1 MDKRWVKILYQ
12 TVRVI
17 AIYFIAMELNFLWLF
32 GYSPTINELRNPPY
46 SIASEVYSSDSVLIG
61 RYFKENRIPV
71 VYDSIA
77 PIVFKALVATEDVRF
92 YQHHGIDF
100 YSIGSSIWST
110 ANGDKRG
117 ASTITQQLA
126 KNLFRTRSRTSQ
138 GLIRFI
144 PVVKTIVY
152 KTKEWITALKLEYL
166 YNKKDILEMYL
177 NTVSFGNNSFGIKV
191 AAKKYFNKLP
201 IELNTE
207 EAALLVGMLKATSTY
222 NPITKPEKA
231 LERRNVVLAQM
242 AKDGVISEGKYKQ
255 IVLKPIKLSLSEDDE
270 KDKTKD
276 SYLRTAVAN
285 YLEKWCDDNGFD
297 LYADGLKIYTTIDSR
312 MQKHAEDAMQDW
324 MKTLQKR
331 FRNTWQNEAPWRDE
345 NGVEIPNFLNTLA
358 QRLPLYNALQDKY
371 GEQIDSIEA
380 KLNEKKRMKIFTWK
394 GEKDTTFST
403 YDSLAYY
410 ASMLQS
416 GLMTLDPF
424 NGHIKTWVG
433 GINYKYFK
441 YDHINQAKRQAG
453 STFKPFVYL
462 AAIDNGYSPCDKFTD
477 KPITINYTED
487 GEQKSWSPK
496 NSDWKFSGKEMSL
509 RWAMGKS
516 CNSVTAQLTQ
526 AIGWDKVVEY
536 AKKLGIESPLKS
548 VPSVGLGSND
558 VTLYEMVRAYGVFL
572 NTGVKS
578 EPILVTKINDQD
590 GKVLAEF
597 KSKQERVISEETA
610 WLMIHMFKG
619 GMEEPGGT
627 SQALWEYDIW
637 SKGNEI
643 GGKTGTTSNHSDG
656 WYIGITKDLVTGVW
670 VGADERSIHF
680 KTSDYGEGSKTALP
694 IYGKF
699 MEKLYH
705 DPLSGITYG
714 KFPKPTVK
722 ITKDYYCPTPRQ
734 RNDSSAVDSTGVI
747 MSDSLN
753 IIEAEQ

>member
-1 MDKRWVKILYQ
+1 MDKRWVKIVYQ
-12 TVRVI
+12 SIRVI

-32 GYSPTINELRNPPY
+32 GYSPTINELKNPPY
-46 SIASEVYSSDSVLIG
+46 AIASEVYSSDSVLIG

-144 PVVKTIVY
+144 PGVKTIVY

-166 YNKKDILEMYL
+166 YDKKDILEMYL

-201 IELNTE
+201 LDLNTE

-222 NPITKPEKA
+222 NPITKKAKA
-231 LERRNVVLAQM
+231 LERRNIVLAQM
-242 AKDGVISEGKYKQ
+242 AKDGVISERKFNQ
-255 IVLKPIKLSLSEDDE
+255 IVKHPIKLSLSEDDE

-312 MQKHAEDAMQDW
+312 MQKHGEEAMQDW

-358 QRLPLYNALQDKY
+358 KRLPLYNTLQDKY
-371 GEQIDSIEA
+371 GEQTDSIEA

-410 ASMLQS
+410 ASILQS

-424 NGHIKTWVG
+424 TGHIKTWVG

-477 KPITINYTED
+477 KAITINYKED
-487 GEQKSWSPK
+487 GEEKSWSPK
-496 NSDWKFSGKEMSL
+496 NSDWNFSGKEMSL

-526 AIGWDKVVEY
+526 AIGWDKVVAY

-558 VTLYEMVRAYGVFL
+558 VTLYEMIRAYGVFL
-572 NTGVKS
+572 NTGIKT
-578 EPILVTKINDQD
+578 EPILVTKVNDQD
-590 GKVLAEF
+590 GKLLAEF
-597 KSKQERVISEETA
+597 KPKQERVISEETA

-680 KTSDYGEGSKTALP
+680 KTSEYGEGSKTALP

-699 MEKLYH
+699 MERLYH
-705 DPLSGITYG
+705 DPKLGITYG
-714 KFPKPTVK
+714 RFPKPTVK
-722 ITKDYYCPTPRQ
+722 ITKDYNCPTPRQ
-734 RNDSSAVDSTGVI
+734 RNDTSRVDSTS
-747 MSDSLN
+747 MMPSDSL
-753 IIEAEQ
+753 ILESEL

>member
-1 MDKRWVKILYQ
+1 MDKRWVKIVYQ
-12 TVRVI
+12 SIRVI

-32 GYSPTINELRNPPY
+32 GYSPTINELKNPPY
-46 SIASEVYSSDSVLIG
+46 AIASEVYSSDSVLIG

-144 PVVKTIVY
+144 PGVKTIVY

-166 YNKKDILEMYL
+166 YDKKDILEMYL

-201 IELNTE
+201 LDLNTE

-222 NPITKPEKA
+222 NPITKQAKA
-231 LERRNVVLAQM
+231 LERRNIVLAQM
-242 AKDGVISEGKYKQ
+242 AKDGVISERKFNQ
-255 IVLKPIKLSLSEDDE
+255 IVQRPIKLFLSEDDE

-312 MQKHAEDAMQDW
+312 MQKHGEEAMQDW

-358 QRLPLYNALQDKY
+358 KRLPLYNTLQDKY
-371 GEQIDSIEA
+371 GEQTDSIEA
-380 KLNEKKRMKIFTWK
+380 KLNAKKRMKIFTWK

-410 ASMLQS
+410 ASILQS

-424 NGHIKTWVG
+424 TGHIKTWVG

-453 STFKPFVYL
+453 STFKPFVYF

-477 KPITINYTED
+477 KAITINYKED
-487 GEQKSWSPK
+487 GEEKSWSPK
-496 NSDWKFSGKEMSL
+496 NSDWSFSGKEMSL

-516 CNSVTAQLTQ
+516 CNSVTAQLTE
-526 AIGWDKVVEY
+526 AIGWDKVVKY

-548 VPSVGLGSND
+548 VPSIGLGSND
-558 VTLYEMVRAYGVFL
+558 VTLYEMISAYGVFL
-572 NTGVKS
+572 NTGVKT
-578 EPILVTKINDQD
+578 EPILVTKVNDQD
-590 GKVLAEF
+590 GKLLAEF
-597 KSKQERVISEETA
+597 KPKQERVISEETA

-699 MEKLYH
+699 MERLYH
-705 DPLSGITYG
+705 DPKLGITYG
-714 KFPKPTVK
+714 RFPKPTVK
-722 ITKDYYCPTPRQ
+722 ITKDYNCPTPRQ
-734 RNDSSAVDSTGVI
+734 RNDTSRVDSTS
-747 MSDSLN
+747 MMPSDSL
-753 IIEAEQ
+753 ILESEL

>member
-1 MDKRWVKILYQ
+1 MDKRWVKIVYQ
-12 TVRVI
+12 SIRVI

-32 GYSPTINELRNPPY
+32 GYSPTINELKNPPY
-46 SIASEVYSSDSVLIG
+46 AIASEVYSSDSVLIG

-144 PVVKTIVY
+144 PGVKTIVY

-166 YNKKDILEMYL
+166 YDKKDILEMYL

-201 IELNTE
+201 LDLNTE

-222 NPITKPEKA
+222 NPITKQAKA
-231 LERRNVVLAQM
+231 LERRNIVLAQM
-242 AKDGVISEGKYKQ
+242 AKDGVISERKFNQ
-255 IVLKPIKLSLSEDDE
+255 IVQRPIKLSLSEDDE

-312 MQKHAEDAMQDW
+312 MQKHGEEAMQDW

-358 QRLPLYNALQDKY
+358 KRLPLYNTLQDKY
-371 GEQIDSIEA
+371 GEQTDSIEA
-380 KLNEKKRMKIFTWK
+380 KLNAKKRMKIFTWK

-410 ASMLQS
+410 ASILQS

-424 NGHIKTWVG
+424 TGHIKTWVG

-477 KPITINYTED
+477 KAITINYKED
-487 GEQKSWSPK
+487 GEEKSWSPK
-496 NSDWKFSGKEMSL
+496 NSDWSFSGKEMSL

-516 CNSVTAQLTQ
+516 CNSVTAQLTE
-526 AIGWDKVVEY
+526 AIGWDKVVKY

-548 VPSVGLGSND
+548 VPSIGLGSND
-558 VTLYEMVRAYGVFL
+558 VTLYEMISAYGVFL
-572 NTGVKS
+572 NTGVKT
-578 EPILVTKINDQD
+578 EPILVTKVNDQD
-590 GKVLAEF
+590 GKLLAEF
-597 KSKQERVISEETA
+597 KPKQERVISEETA

-699 MEKLYH
+699 MERLYH
-705 DPLSGITYG
+705 DPKLGITYG
-714 KFPKPTVK
+714 RFPKPTVK
-722 ITKDYYCPTPRQ
+722 ITKDYNCPTPRQ
-734 RNDSSAVDSTGVI
+734 RNDTSRVDSTS
-747 MSDSLN
+747 MMPSDSL
-753 IIEAEQ
+753 ILESEL

>member
-12 TVRVI
+12 SIRVI

-32 GYSPTINELRNPPY
+32 GYSPTINELKNPPY
-46 SIASEVYSSDSVLIG
+46 AIASEVYSSDSVLIG

-144 PVVKTIVY
+144 PGVKTIVY

-166 YNKKDILEMYL
+166 YDKKDILEMYL

-201 IELNTE
+201 IDLNTE

-222 NPITKPEKA
+222 NPIKKQAKA
-231 LERRNVVLAQM
+231 LERRNIVLAQM
-242 AKDGVISEGKYKQ
+242 AKDGVISERKFNQ
-255 IVLKPIKLSLSEDDE
+255 IVKHPIKLSLSEDDE

-312 MQKHAEDAMQDW
+312 MQKHAELAMQDW

-358 QRLPLYNALQDKY
+358 KRLPLYNTLQDKY
-371 GEQIDSIEA
+371 GEQTDSIEA

-410 ASMLQS
+410 ASILQS

-477 KPITINYTED
+477 KAITINYKED
-487 GEQKSWSPK
+487 GEDKSWSPK
-496 NSDWKFSGKEMSL
+496 NSDWNFSGKEMSL

-516 CNSVTAQLTQ
+516 CNSVTAQLTE

-558 VTLYEMVRAYGVFL
+558 VTLYEMIRAYGVFL
-572 NTGVKS
+572 NTGLKTD
-578 EPILVTKINDQD
+578 PILVTKVNDQD
-590 GKVLAEF
+590 GKLLAEF
-597 KSKQERVISEETA
+597 KAKQERVISEETA

-670 VGADERSIHF
+670 VGNDERSIHF

-694 IYGKF
+694 IYGKY
-699 MEKLYH
+699 MERIYH
-705 DPLSGITYG
+705 DPTLGITYG
-714 KFPKPTVK
+714 RFPKPTVK
-722 ITKDYYCPTPRQ
+722 ITKDYQCPTPRQ
-734 RNDSSAVDSTGVI
+734 RNDTTRVDSTS
-747 MSDSLN
+747 MMPSDSLLLEN
-753 IIEAEQ
+753 EL

>member
-1 MDKRWVKILYQ
+1 MDKRWVKIVYQ
-12 TVRVI
+12 SIRVI

-32 GYSPTINELRNPPY
+32 GYSPTINELKNPPY
-46 SIASEVYSSDSVLIG
+46 AIASEVYSSDSVLIG

-144 PVVKTIVY
+144 PGVKTIVY

-166 YNKKDILEMYL
+166 YDKKDILEMYL

-201 IELNTE
+201 LDLNTE

-222 NPITKPEKA
+222 NPITKQAKA
-231 LERRNVVLAQM
+231 LERRNIVLAQM
-242 AKDGVISEGKYKQ
+242 AKDGVISERKFNQ
-255 IVLKPIKLSLSEDDE
+255 IVKHPIKLSLSEDDE

-312 MQKHAEDAMQDW
+312 MQKHGEEAMQDW

-331 FRNTWQNEAPWRDE
+331 FRSTWQNEAPWRDE

-358 QRLPLYNALQDKY
+358 KRLPLYNTLQDRY
-371 GEQIDSIEA
+371 GEQTDSIEA

-410 ASMLQS
+410 ASILQS

-424 NGHIKTWVG
+424 TGHIKTWVG

-477 KPITINYTED
+477 KAITINYKED
-487 GEQKSWSPK
+487 GEEKSWSPK
-496 NSDWKFSGKEMSL
+496 NSDWNFSGKEMSL

-526 AIGWDKVVEY
+526 AIGWDKVVAY

-558 VTLYEMVRAYGVFL
+558 VTLYEMIRAYGVFL
-572 NTGVKS
+572 NTGIKT

-590 GKVLAEF
+590 GKLLAEF
-597 KSKQERVISEETA
+597 KAKQERVISEETA

-627 SQALWEYDIW
+627 SQALWEHDIW

-699 MEKLYH
+699 MERLYH
-705 DPLSGITYG
+705 DPTLGITYG
-714 KFPKPTVK
+714 RFPKPTVK
-722 ITKDYYCPTPRQ
+722 ITKDYNCPTPRQ
-734 RNDSSAVDSTGVI
+734 RNDTTRVDSTAIVQ
-747 MSDSLN
+747 SDSL
-753 IIEAEQ
+753 IIESEQ

>member
-1 MDKRWVKILYQ
+1 MDQRWVKIIYQ
-12 TVRVI
+12 SIRVI

-32 GYSPTINELRNPPY
+32 GYSPTINELKNPPY
-46 SIASEVYSSDSVLIG
+46 AIASEVYSSDSVLIG

-144 PVVKTIVY
+144 PGVKTIVY

-166 YNKKDILEMYL
+166 YDKKDILEMYL

-201 IELNTE
+201 LDLNTE

-222 NPITKPEKA
+222 NPITKQAKA
-231 LERRNVVLAQM
+231 LERRNIVLAQM
-242 AKDGVISEGKYKQ
+242 AKDGVISERKFKQ
-255 IVLKPIKLSLSEDDE
+255 ISKHPIKLSLSEDDE

-312 MQKHAEDAMQDW
+312 MQKHGEEAMQDW

-358 QRLPLYNALQDKY
+358 KRLPLYNTLQDRY
-371 GEQIDSIEA
+371 GEQTDSIEA

-410 ASMLQS
+410 ASILQS

-424 NGHIKTWVG
+424 TGHIKTWVG

-477 KPITINYTED
+477 KAITINYKED
-487 GEQKSWSPK
+487 GEDKSWSPK
-496 NSDWKFSGKEMSL
+496 NSDWSFSGKEMSL

-558 VTLYEMVRAYGVFL
+558 VTLYEMIRAYGVFL
-572 NTGVKS
+572 NTGVKT

-590 GKVLAEF
+590 GKLLAEF
-597 KSKQERVISEETA
+597 KAKQERVISEETA

-627 SQALWEYDIW
+627 SQALWEHDIW

-699 MEKLYH
+699 MERIYH
-705 DPLSGITYG
+705 DPKSGITYG
-714 KFPKPTVK
+714 RFPKPTVK
-722 ITKDYYCPTPRQ
+722 ITKDYNCPTPRQ
-734 RNDSSAVDSTGVI
+734 RNDTTSIDSTAIVQ
-747 MSDSLN
+747 SDSL
-753 IIEAEQ
+753 IIESEQ

>member
-1 MDKRWVKILYQ
+1 
-12 TVRVI
+12 
-17 AIYFIAMELNFLWLF
+17 
-32 GYSPTINELRNPPY
+32 
-46 SIASEVYSSDSVLIG
+46 
-61 RYFKENRIPV
+61 
-71 VYDSIA
+71 
-77 PIVFKALVATEDVRF
+77 
-92 YQHHGIDF
+92 
-100 YSIGSSIWST
+100 
-110 ANGDKRG
+110 
-117 ASTITQQLA
+117 
-126 KNLFRTRSRTSQ
+126 
-138 GLIRFI
+138 
-144 PVVKTIVY
+144 
-152 KTKEWITALKLEYL
+152 
-166 YNKKDILEMYL
+166 
-177 NTVSFGNNSFGIKV
+177 
-191 AAKKYFNKLP
+191 
-201 IELNTE
+201 
-207 EAALLVGMLKATSTY
+207 
-222 NPITKPEKA
+222 
-231 LERRNVVLAQM
+231 
-242 AKDGVISEGKYKQ
+242 
-255 IVLKPIKLSLSEDDE
+255 
-270 KDKTKD
+270 
-276 SYLRTAVAN
+276 
-285 YLEKWCDDNGFD
+285 
-297 LYADGLKIYTTIDSR
+297 
-312 MQKHAEDAMQDW
+312 MQKHGEEAMQDW

-358 QRLPLYNALQDKY
+358 KRLPLYNTLQDKY
-371 GEQIDSIEA
+371 GEQTDSIEA
-380 KLNEKKRMKIFTWK
+380 KLNEKKRMKVFTWK

-410 ASMLQS
+410 ASILQS

-424 NGHIKTWVG
+424 TGHIKTWVG

-477 KPITINYTED
+477 KAITINYKED
-487 GEQKSWSPK
+487 GEEKSWSPK
-496 NSDWKFSGKEMSL
+496 NSDWNFSGKEMSL

-516 CNSVTAQLTQ
+516 CNSITAQLTQ

-558 VTLYEMVRAYGVFL
+558 VTLYEMIRAYGVFL
-572 NTGVKS
+572 NTGVKT

-590 GKVLAEF
+590 GKLLAEF
-597 KSKQERVISEETA
+597 KAKQERVISEETA

-699 MEKLYH
+699 MERLYH
-705 DPLSGITYG
+705 DPKSGITYG
-714 KFPKPTVK
+714 RFPKPTVK
-722 ITKDYYCPTPRQ
+722 ITKDYNCPTPRQ
-734 RNDSSAVDSTGVI
+734 RNDTSRVDSTAI
-747 MSDSLN
+747 LPSDSL
-753 IIEAEQ
+753 ILESEQ

>member
-1 MDKRWVKILYQ
+1 MDKRWVKIVYQ
-12 TVRVI
+12 SIRVI

-32 GYSPTINELRNPPY
+32 GYSPTINELKNPPY
-46 SIASEVYSSDSVLIG
+46 AIASEVYSSDSVLIG

-144 PVVKTIVY
+144 PGVKTIVY

-166 YNKKDILEMYL
+166 YDKKDILEMYL

-201 IELNTE
+201 LDLNTE

-222 NPITKPEKA
+222 NPITKQAKA
-231 LERRNVVLAQM
+231 LERRNIVLAQM
-242 AKDGVISEGKYKQ
+242 AKDGVISERKFNQ
-255 IVLKPIKLSLSEDDE
+255 IVKHPIKLSLSEDDE

-312 MQKHAEDAMQDW
+312 MQKHGEEAMQDW

-358 QRLPLYNALQDKY
+358 KRLPLYNTLQDKY
-371 GEQIDSIEA
+371 GEQTDSIEA

-410 ASMLQS
+410 ASILQS

-424 NGHIKTWVG
+424 TGHIKTWVG

-477 KPITINYTED
+477 KAITINYKED
-487 GEQKSWSPK
+487 GEEKSWSPK
-496 NSDWKFSGKEMSL
+496 NSDWNFSGKEMSL

-526 AIGWDKVVEY
+526 AIGWDKVVAY

-558 VTLYEMVRAYGVFL
+558 VTLYEMIRAYGVFL
-572 NTGVKS
+572 NTGIKT
-578 EPILVTKINDQD
+578 EPILVTKVNDQD
-590 GKVLAEF
+590 GKLLAEF
-597 KSKQERVISEETA
+597 KPKQERVISEETA

-699 MEKLYH
+699 MERLYH
-705 DPLSGITYG
+705 DPKSGITYG
-714 KFPKPTVK
+714 RFPKPTVK
-722 ITKDYYCPTPRQ
+722 ITKDYNCPTPRQ
-734 RNDSSAVDSTGVI
+734 RNDTTRVDSTAI
-747 MSDSLN
+747 LQSDSLILEN
-753 IIEAEQ
+753 EL

>member
-1 MDKRWVKILYQ
+1 MNKRWVKIVYQ
-12 TVRVI
+12 SIRVI

-32 GYSPTINELRNPPY
+32 GYSPTINELKNPPY
-46 SIASEVYSSDSVLIG
+46 AIASEVYSSDSVLIG

-144 PVVKTIVY
+144 PGVKTIVY

-166 YNKKDILEMYL
+166 YDKKDILEMYL

-201 IELNTE
+201 LDLNTE

-222 NPITKPEKA
+222 NPITKQAKA

-242 AKDGVISEGKYKQ
+242 AKDGVISERKFNQ
-255 IVLKPIKLSLSEDDE
+255 IVQRPIKLSLSEEDE

-312 MQKHAEDAMQDW
+312 MQKHAELAMQDW

-345 NGVEIPNFLNTLA
+345 NGVEIPNFLSTLA
-358 QRLPLYNALQDKY
+358 KRLPLYSLLQDKY
-371 GEQIDSIEA
+371 GEQTDSIEA

-410 ASMLQS
+410 ASILQS

-424 NGHIKTWVG
+424 TGHIKTWVG

-477 KPITINYTED
+477 KAITINYKED
-487 GEQKSWSPK
+487 GEEKSWSPK
-496 NSDWKFSGKEMSL
+496 NSDWSFSGKEMSL

-516 CNSVTAQLTQ
+516 CNSVTAQLTE
-526 AIGWDKVVEY
+526 AIGWDKVVKY

-548 VPSVGLGSND
+548 VPSIGLGSND
-558 VTLYEMVRAYGVFL
+558 VTLYEMIRAYGVFL
-572 NTGVKS
+572 NIGVKT
-578 EPILVTKINDQD
+578 EPVLVTKINDQD
-590 GKVLAEF
+590 GKLLAEF
-597 KSKQERVISEETA
+597 KAKQERVISEETA

-656 WYIGITKDLVTGVW
+656 WYIGITKNLVTGVW
-670 VGADERSIHF
+670 VGNDERSIHF

-699 MEKLYH
+699 MERLYH
-705 DPLSGITYG
+705 DPTVGITYG
-714 KFPKPTVK
+714 RFPKPTVK
-722 ITKDYYCPTPRQ
+722 ITKDYNCPTPRQ
-734 RNDSSAVDSTGVI
+734 RNDTSKVDSTS
-747 MSDSLN
+747 MMPSDSLLLEN
-753 IIEAEQ
+753 EL

>member
-1 MDKRWVKILYQ
+1 MDKRWVKIVYQ
-12 TVRVI
+12 SIRVI

-32 GYSPTINELRNPPY
+32 GYSPTINELKNPPY
-46 SIASEVYSSDSVLIG
+46 AIASEVYSSDSVLIG

-144 PVVKTIVY
+144 PGVKTIVY

-166 YNKKDILEMYL
+166 YDKKDILEMYL

-201 IELNTE
+201 LYLNTE

-222 NPITKPEKA
+222 NPITKKAKA
-231 LERRNVVLAQM
+231 LERRNIVLAQM
-242 AKDGVISEGKYKQ
+242 AKDGVISERKFNQ
-255 IVLKPIKLSLSEDDE
+255 IVQRPIKLSLSEDDE

-312 MQKHAEDAMQDW
+312 MQKHGEEAMQDW

-358 QRLPLYNALQDKY
+358 KRLPLYNTLQDKY
-371 GEQIDSIEA
+371 GEQTDSIEA
-380 KLNEKKRMKIFTWK
+380 KLNAKKRMKIFTWK

-410 ASMLQS
+410 ASILQS

-424 NGHIKTWVG
+424 TGHIKTWVG

-477 KPITINYTED
+477 KAITINYKED
-487 GEQKSWSPK
+487 GEEKSWSPK
-496 NSDWKFSGKEMSL
+496 NSDWSFSGKEMSL

-516 CNSVTAQLTQ
+516 CNSVTAQLTE
-526 AIGWDKVVEY
+526 AIGWDKVVKY

-548 VPSVGLGSND
+548 VPSIGLGSND
-558 VTLYEMVRAYGVFL
+558 VTLYEMISAYGVFL
-572 NTGVKS
+572 NTGVKT
-578 EPILVTKINDQD
+578 EPILVTKVNDQD
-590 GKVLAEF
+590 GKLLAEF
-597 KSKQERVISEETA
+597 KPKQERVISEETA

-699 MEKLYH
+699 MERLYH
-705 DPLSGITYG
+705 DPKLGITYG
-714 KFPKPTVK
+714 RFPKPTVK
-722 ITKDYYCPTPRQ
+722 ITKDYNCPTPRQ
-734 RNDSSAVDSTGVI
+734 RNDTSRVDSTS
-747 MSDSLN
+747 MMPSDSL
-753 IIEAEQ
+753 ILESEL

>member
-1 MDKRWVKILYQ
+1 MDKRWVKIVYQ
-12 TVRVI
+12 SIRVM

-32 GYSPTINELRNPPY
+32 GYSPTINELKNPPY
-46 SIASEVYSSDSVLIG
+46 AIASEVYSSDSVLIG

-144 PVVKTIVY
+144 PGVKTIVY

-166 YNKKDILEMYL
+166 YDKKDILEMYL

-201 IELNTE
+201 LDLNTE

-222 NPITKPEKA
+222 NPITKQAKA
-231 LERRNVVLAQM
+231 LERRNIVLAQM
-242 AKDGVISEGKYKQ
+242 AKDGVISERKFNQ
-255 IVLKPIKLSLSEDDE
+255 IVKHPIKLSLSEDDE

-312 MQKHAEDAMQDW
+312 MQKHGEEAMQDW

-358 QRLPLYNALQDKY
+358 KRLPLYNTLQDKY
-371 GEQIDSIEA
+371 GEQTDSIEA

-410 ASMLQS
+410 ASILQS

-424 NGHIKTWVG
+424 TGHIKTWVG

-477 KPITINYTED
+477 KAITINYKED
-487 GEQKSWSPK
+487 GEEKSWSPK
-496 NSDWKFSGKEMSL
+496 NSDWNFSGKEMSL

-526 AIGWDKVVEY
+526 AIGWDKVVAY

-558 VTLYEMVRAYGVFL
+558 VTLYEMIRAYGVFL
-572 NTGVKS
+572 NTGIKT
-578 EPILVTKINDQD
+578 EPILVTKVNDQD
-590 GKVLAEF
+590 GKLLAEF
-597 KSKQERVISEETA
+597 KPKQERVISEETA

-699 MEKLYH
+699 MERLYH
-705 DPLSGITYG
+705 DPKSGITYG
-714 KFPKPTVK
+714 RFPKPTVK
-722 ITKDYYCPTPRQ
+722 ITKDYNCPTPRQ
-734 RNDSSAVDSTGVI
+734 RNDTTRVDSTAI
-747 MSDSLN
+747 IQSDSLILEN
-753 IIEAEQ
+753 EL

>member
-1 MDKRWVKILYQ
+1 MDKRWVKIVYQ
-12 TVRVI
+12 SIRVM

-32 GYSPTINELRNPPY
+32 GYSPTINELKNPPY
-46 SIASEVYSSDSVLIG
+46 AIASEVYSSDSVLIG

-144 PVVKTIVY
+144 PGVKTIVY

-166 YNKKDILEMYL
+166 YDKKDILEMYL

-201 IELNTE
+201 LDLNTE

-222 NPITKPEKA
+222 NPITKQAKA
-231 LERRNVVLAQM
+231 LERRNIVLAQM
-242 AKDGVISEGKYKQ
+242 AKDGVISERKFNQ
-255 IVLKPIKLSLSEDDE
+255 IVKHPIKLSLSEDDE

-312 MQKHAEDAMQDW
+312 MQKHGEEAMQDW

-358 QRLPLYNALQDKY
+358 KRLPLYNTLQDKY
-371 GEQIDSIEA
+371 GEQTDSIEA

-410 ASMLQS
+410 ASILQS

-424 NGHIKTWVG
+424 TGHIKTWVG

-477 KPITINYTED
+477 KAITINYKED
-487 GEQKSWSPK
+487 GEEKSWSPK
-496 NSDWKFSGKEMSL
+496 NSDWNFSGKEMSL

-526 AIGWDKVVEY
+526 AIGWDKVVAY

-558 VTLYEMVRAYGVFL
+558 VTLYEMIRAYGVFL
-572 NTGVKS
+572 NTGIKT
-578 EPILVTKINDQD
+578 EPILVTKVNDQD
-590 GKVLAEF
+590 GKLLAEF
-597 KSKQERVISEETA
+597 KPKQERVISEETA

-670 VGADERSIHF
+670 VGNDERSIHF

-694 IYGKF
+694 IYGKY
-699 MEKLYH
+699 MERIYH
-705 DPLSGITYG
+705 DPTLGITYG
-714 KFPKPTVK
+714 RFPKPTVK
-722 ITKDYYCPTPRQ
+722 ITKDYQCPTPRQ
-734 RNDSSAVDSTGVI
+734 RNDTTRVDSTSV
-747 MSDSLN
+747 MPSDSLILEN
-753 IIEAEQ
+753 EL

>member
-1 MDKRWVKILYQ
+1 MDKRWVKIVYQ
-12 TVRVI
+12 SIRVM
-17 AIYFIAMELNFLWLF
+17 AIYFIAMEFNFLWLF
-32 GYSPTINELRNPPY
+32 GYSPTINELKNPPY
-46 SIASEVYSSDSVLIG
+46 AIASEVYSSDSVLIG

-144 PVVKTIVY
+144 PGVKTIVY

-166 YNKKDILEMYL
+166 YDKKDILEMYL

-201 IELNTE
+201 LDLNTE

-222 NPITKPEKA
+222 NPITKQAKA
-231 LERRNVVLAQM
+231 LERRNIVLAQM
-242 AKDGVISEGKYKQ
+242 AKDGVISERKFNQ
-255 IVLKPIKLSLSEDDE
+255 IVKHPIKLSLSEDDE

-312 MQKHAEDAMQDW
+312 MQKHGEEAMQDW

-358 QRLPLYNALQDKY
+358 KRLPLYNTLQDKY
-371 GEQIDSIEA
+371 GEQTDSIEA

-410 ASMLQS
+410 ASILQS

-424 NGHIKTWVG
+424 TGHIKTWVG

-477 KPITINYTED
+477 KAITINYKED
-487 GEQKSWSPK
+487 GEEKSWSPK
-496 NSDWKFSGKEMSL
+496 NSDWNFSGKEMSL

-526 AIGWDKVVEY
+526 AIGWDKVVAY

-558 VTLYEMVRAYGVFL
+558 VTLYEMIRAYGVFL
-572 NTGVKS
+572 NTGIKT
-578 EPILVTKINDQD
+578 EPILVTKVNDQD
-590 GKVLAEF
+590 GKLLAEF
-597 KSKQERVISEETA
+597 KPKQERVISEETA

-699 MEKLYH
+699 MERLYH
-705 DPLSGITYG
+705 DPKSGITYG
-714 KFPKPTVK
+714 RFPKPTVK
-722 ITKDYYCPTPRQ
+722 ITKDYNCPTPRQ
-734 RNDSSAVDSTGVI
+734 RNDTTRVDSTAI
-747 MSDSLN
+747 LQSDSLILEN
-753 IIEAEQ
+753 EL

>member
-1 MDKRWVKILYQ
+1 MDKRWVKIVYQ
-12 TVRVI
+12 SIRVM

-32 GYSPTINELRNPPY
+32 GYSPTINELKNPPY
-46 SIASEVYSSDSVLIG
+46 AIASEVYSSDSVLIG

-144 PVVKTIVY
+144 PGVKTIVY

-166 YNKKDILEMYL
+166 YDKKDILEMYL

-201 IELNTE
+201 LDLNTE

-222 NPITKPEKA
+222 NPITKQAKA
-231 LERRNVVLAQM
+231 LERRNIVLAQM
-242 AKDGVISEGKYKQ
+242 AKDGVISERKFNQ
-255 IVLKPIKLSLSEDDE
+255 IVKHPIKLSLSEDDE

-312 MQKHAEDAMQDW
+312 MQKHGEEAMQDW

-358 QRLPLYNALQDKY
+358 KRLPLYNTLQDKY
-371 GEQIDSIEA
+371 GEQTDSIEA

-410 ASMLQS
+410 ASILQS

-424 NGHIKTWVG
+424 TGHIKTWVG

-477 KPITINYTED
+477 KAITINYKED
-487 GEQKSWSPK
+487 GEEKSWSPK
-496 NSDWKFSGKEMSL
+496 NSDWNFSGKEMSL

-526 AIGWDKVVEY
+526 AIGWDKVVAY

-558 VTLYEMVRAYGVFL
+558 VTLYEMIRAYGVFL
-572 NTGVKS
+572 NTGIKT
-578 EPILVTKINDQD
+578 EPILVTKVNDQD
-590 GKVLAEF
+590 GKLLAEF
-597 KSKQERVISEETA
+597 KPKQERVISEETA

-699 MEKLYH
+699 MERLYH
-705 DPLSGITYG
+705 DPKSGITYG
-714 KFPKPTVK
+714 RFPKPTVK
-722 ITKDYYCPTPRQ
+722 ITKDYNCPTPRQ
-734 RNDSSAVDSTGVI
+734 RNDTTRVDSTAI
-747 MSDSLN
+747 LQSDSLILEN
-753 IIEAEQ
+753 EL

>member
-1 MDKRWVKILYQ
+1 MNKRWVKIVYQ
-12 TVRVI
+12 SIRVI

-32 GYSPTINELRNPPY
+32 GYSPTINELKNPPY
-46 SIASEVYSSDSVLIG
+46 AIASEVYSSDSVLIG

-144 PVVKTIVY
+144 PGVKTIVY

-166 YNKKDILEMYL
+166 YDKKDILEMYL

-201 IELNTE
+201 LDLNTE

-222 NPITKPEKA
+222 NPITKQATA
-231 LERRNVVLAQM
+231 LERRNIVLAQM
-242 AKDGVISEGKYKQ
+242 AKDGVISERKFNQ
-255 IVLKPIKLSLSEDDE
+255 IVQRPIKLSLSEEDE

-312 MQKHAEDAMQDW
+312 MQKHAELAMQDW

-345 NGVEIPNFLNTLA
+345 NGVEIPNFLSTLA
-358 QRLPLYNALQDKY
+358 KRLPLYSLLQDKY
-371 GEQIDSIEA
+371 GEQTDSIEA

-394 GEKDTTFST
+394 GEKDTIFST

-410 ASMLQS
+410 ASILQS

-424 NGHIKTWVG
+424 TGHIKTWVG

-477 KPITINYTED
+477 KAITINYKED
-487 GEQKSWSPK
+487 GEEKSWSPK
-496 NSDWKFSGKEMSL
+496 NSDWSFSGKEMSL

-516 CNSVTAQLTQ
+516 CNSVTAQLTE
-526 AIGWDKVVEY
+526 AIGWDKVVKY

-548 VPSVGLGSND
+548 VPSIGLGSND
-558 VTLYEMVRAYGVFL
+558 VTLYEMIRAYGVFL
-572 NTGVKS
+572 NTGVKT

-590 GKVLAEF
+590 GKLLAEF
-597 KSKQERVISEETA
+597 KAKQERVISEETA

-656 WYIGITKDLVTGVW
+656 WYIGITKNLVTGVW
-670 VGADERSIHF
+670 VGNDERSIHF

-699 MEKLYH
+699 MERLYH
-705 DPLSGITYG
+705 DPTVGITYG
-714 KFPKPTVK
+714 RFPKPTVK
-722 ITKDYYCPTPRQ
+722 ITKDYNCPTPRQ
-734 RNDSSAVDSTGVI
+734 RNDTSKVDSTS
-747 MSDSLN
+747 MMPSDSLLLEN
-753 IIEAEQ
+753 EL

>member
-1 MDKRWVKILYQ
+1 MDKRWVKIVYQ
-12 TVRVI
+12 SIRVI

-32 GYSPTINELRNPPY
+32 GYSPTINELKNPPY
-46 SIASEVYSSDSVLIG
+46 AIASEVYSSDSVLIG

-144 PVVKTIVY
+144 PGIKTIVY

-166 YNKKDILEMYL
+166 YDKKDILEMYL

-201 IELNTE
+201 LDLNTE

-222 NPITKPEKA
+222 NPITKQEKA
-231 LERRNVVLAQM
+231 LERRNIVLAQM
-242 AKDGVISEGKYKQ
+242 AKDGVISERKYNQ
-255 IVLKPIKLSLSEDDE
+255 IVKHPIKLSLSEDDE

-312 MQKHAEDAMQDW
+312 MQKHGEEAMQDW

-358 QRLPLYNALQDKY
+358 KRLPLYNTLQDKY
-371 GEQIDSIEA
+371 GEQTDSIEA
-380 KLNEKKRMKIFTWK
+380 KLNEKKRMKVFTWK

-410 ASMLQS
+410 ASILQS

-424 NGHIKTWVG
+424 TGHIKTWVG

-477 KPITINYTED
+477 KAITINYKED
-487 GEQKSWSPK
+487 GEEKSWSPK
-496 NSDWKFSGKEMSL
+496 NSDWNFSGKEMSL

-526 AIGWDKVVEY
+526 AIGWDKVVAY

-558 VTLYEMVRAYGVFL
+558 VTLYEMIRAYGVFL
-572 NTGVKS
+572 NTGLKT

-590 GKVLAEF
+590 GKLLAEF
-597 KSKQERVISEETA
+597 KAKQERVISEETA

-656 WYIGITKDLVTGVW
+656 WYIGISKDLVTGVW

-699 MEKLYH
+699 MERLYH
-705 DPLSGITYG
+705 DPKSGITYG
-714 KFPKPTVK
+714 RFPKPTVK
-722 ITKDYYCPTPRQ
+722 ITKDYNCPTPRQ
-734 RNDSSAVDSTGVI
+734 RNDTSRVDSTAI
-747 MSDSLN
+747 LPSDSL
-753 IIEAEQ
+753 ILESEQ

>member
-1 MDKRWVKILYQ
+1 MDKRWVKIVYQ
-12 TVRVI
+12 SIRVI

-32 GYSPTINELRNPPY
+32 GYSPTINELKNPPY
-46 SIASEVYSSDSVLIG
+46 AIASEVYSSDSVLIG

-144 PVVKTIVY
+144 PGVKTIVY

-166 YNKKDILEMYL
+166 YDKKDILEMYL

-201 IELNTE
+201 LDLNTE

-222 NPITKPEKA
+222 NPITKQAKA
-231 LERRNVVLAQM
+231 LERRNIVLAQM
-242 AKDGVISEGKYKQ
+242 AKDGVISERKFNQ
-255 IVLKPIKLSLSEDDE
+255 IVQRPIKLSLSEDDE

-312 MQKHAEDAMQDW
+312 MQKHGEEAMQDW

-358 QRLPLYNALQDKY
+358 KRLPLYNTLQDKY
-371 GEQIDSIEA
+371 GEQTDSIEA
-380 KLNEKKRMKIFTWK
+380 KLNAKKRMKIFTWK

-410 ASMLQS
+410 ASILQS

-424 NGHIKTWVG
+424 TGHIKTWVG

-477 KPITINYTED
+477 KAITINYKED
-487 GEQKSWSPK
+487 GEEKSWSPK
-496 NSDWKFSGKEMSL
+496 NSDWSFSGKEMSL

-516 CNSVTAQLTQ
+516 CNSVTAQLTE
-526 AIGWDKVVEY
+526 AIGWDKVVKY

-548 VPSVGLGSND
+548 VPSIGLGSND
-558 VTLYEMVRAYGVFL
+558 VTLYEMISAYGVFL
-572 NTGVKS
+572 NTGVKT
-578 EPILVTKINDQD
+578 EPILVTKVNDQD
-590 GKVLAEF
+590 GKLLAEF
-597 KSKQERVISEETA
+597 KPKQERVISEETA

-699 MEKLYH
+699 MERLYH
-705 DPLSGITYG
+705 NPKLGITYG
-714 KFPKPTVK
+714 RFPKPTVK
-722 ITKDYYCPTPRQ
+722 ITKDYNCPTPRQ
-734 RNDSSAVDSTGVI
+734 RNDTSRVDSTS
-747 MSDSLN
+747 MMPSDSL
-753 IIEAEQ
+753 ILESEL

>member
-1 MDKRWVKILYQ
+1 MDKRWVKIVYQ
-12 TVRVI
+12 SIRVI

-32 GYSPTINELRNPPY
+32 GYSPTINELKNPPY
-46 SIASEVYSSDSVLIG
+46 AIASEVYSSDSVLIG

-144 PVVKTIVY
+144 PGVKTIVY

-166 YNKKDILEMYL
+166 YDKKDILEMYL

-201 IELNTE
+201 LYLNTE

-222 NPITKPEKA
+222 NPITKQAKA
-231 LERRNVVLAQM
+231 LERRNIVLAQM
-242 AKDGVISEGKYKQ
+242 AKDGVISERKFNQ
-255 IVLKPIKLSLSEDDE
+255 IVQRPIKLSLSEDDE

-312 MQKHAEDAMQDW
+312 MQKHGEEAMQDW

-358 QRLPLYNALQDKY
+358 KRLPLYNTLQDKY
-371 GEQIDSIEA
+371 GEQTDSIEA
-380 KLNEKKRMKIFTWK
+380 KLNAKKRMKIFTWK

-410 ASMLQS
+410 ASILQS

-424 NGHIKTWVG
+424 TGHIKTWVG

-477 KPITINYTED
+477 KAITINYKED
-487 GEQKSWSPK
+487 GEEKSWSPK
-496 NSDWKFSGKEMSL
+496 NSDWSFSGKEMSL

-516 CNSVTAQLTQ
+516 CNSVTAQLTE
-526 AIGWDKVVEY
+526 AIGWDKVVKY

-548 VPSVGLGSND
+548 VPSIGLGSND
-558 VTLYEMVRAYGVFL
+558 VTLYEMISAYGVFL
-572 NTGVKS
+572 NTGVKT
-578 EPILVTKINDQD
+578 EPILVTKVNDQD
-590 GKVLAEF
+590 GKLLAEF
-597 KSKQERVISEETA
+597 KPKQERVISEETA

-699 MEKLYH
+699 MERLYH
-705 DPLSGITYG
+705 DPKLGITYG
-714 KFPKPTVK
+714 RFPKPTVK
-722 ITKDYYCPTPRQ
+722 ITKDYNCPTPRQ
-734 RNDSSAVDSTGVI
+734 RNDTSRVDSTS
-747 MSDSLN
+747 MMPSDSL
-753 IIEAEQ
+753 ILESEL

>member
-1 MDKRWVKILYQ
+1 MNKRWVKIVYQ
-12 TVRVI
+12 SIRVI

-32 GYSPTINELRNPPY
+32 GYSPTINELKNPPY
-46 SIASEVYSSDSVLIG
+46 AIASEVYSSDSVLIG

-144 PVVKTIVY
+144 PGVKTIVY

-166 YNKKDILEMYL
+166 YDKKDILEMYL

-201 IELNTE
+201 LDLNTE

-222 NPITKPEKA
+222 NPITKQAKA

-242 AKDGVISEGKYKQ
+242 AKDGVISERKFNQ
-255 IVLKPIKLSLSEDDE
+255 IVQRPIKLSLSEEDE

-312 MQKHAEDAMQDW
+312 MQKHAELAMQDW

-345 NGVEIPNFLNTLA
+345 NGVEIPNFLSTLA
-358 QRLPLYNALQDKY
+358 KRLPLYSLLQDKY
-371 GEQIDSIEA
+371 GEQTDSIEA

-410 ASMLQS
+410 ASILQS

-424 NGHIKTWVG
+424 TGHIKTWVG

-477 KPITINYTED
+477 KAITINYKED
-487 GEQKSWSPK
+487 GEEKSWSPK
-496 NSDWKFSGKEMSL
+496 NSDWSFSGKEMSL

-516 CNSVTAQLTQ
+516 CNSVTAQLTE
-526 AIGWDKVVEY
+526 AIGWDKVVKY

-548 VPSVGLGSND
+548 VPSIGLGSND
-558 VTLYEMVRAYGVFL
+558 VTLYEMIRAYGVFL
-572 NTGVKS
+572 NTGVKT

-590 GKVLAEF
+590 GKLLAEF
-597 KSKQERVISEETA
+597 KAKQERVISEETA

-656 WYIGITKDLVTGVW
+656 WYIGITKNLVTGVW
-670 VGADERSIHF
+670 VGNDERSIHF

-699 MEKLYH
+699 MERLYH
-705 DPLSGITYG
+705 DPTVGITYG
-714 KFPKPTVK
+714 RFPKPTVK
-722 ITKDYYCPTPRQ
+722 ITKDYNCPTPRQ
-734 RNDSSAVDSTGVI
+734 RNDTSKVDSTS
-747 MSDSLN
+747 MMPSDSLLLEN
-753 IIEAEQ
+753 EL

>member
-1 MDKRWVKILYQ
+1 MDKRWVKIVYQ
-12 TVRVI
+12 SIRVM

-32 GYSPTINELRNPPY
+32 GYSPTINELKNPPY
-46 SIASEVYSSDSVLIG
+46 AIASEVYSSDSVLIG

-144 PVVKTIVY
+144 PGVKTIVY

-166 YNKKDILEMYL
+166 YDKKDILEMYL

-201 IELNTE
+201 LDLNTE

-222 NPITKPEKA
+222 NPITKQAKA
-231 LERRNVVLAQM
+231 LERRNIVLAQM
-242 AKDGVISEGKYKQ
+242 AKDGVISERKFNQLVKH
-255 IVLKPIKLSLSEDDE
+255 PIKLSLSEDDE

-312 MQKHAEDAMQDW
+312 MQKHGEEAMQDW

-358 QRLPLYNALQDKY
+358 KRLPLYNTLQDKY
-371 GEQIDSIEA
+371 GEQTDSIEA

-410 ASMLQS
+410 ASILQS

-424 NGHIKTWVG
+424 TGHIKTWVG

-477 KPITINYTED
+477 KAITINYKED
-487 GEQKSWSPK
+487 GEEKSWSPK
-496 NSDWKFSGKEMSL
+496 NSDWNFSGKEMSL

-526 AIGWDKVVEY
+526 AIGWDKVVAY

-558 VTLYEMVRAYGVFL
+558 VTLYEMIRAYGVFL
-572 NTGVKS
+572 NTGIKT
-578 EPILVTKINDQD
+578 EPILVTKVNDQD
-590 GKVLAEF
+590 GKLLAEF
-597 KSKQERVISEETA
+597 KPKQERVISEETA

-699 MEKLYH
+699 MERLYH
-705 DPLSGITYG
+705 DPKSGITYG
-714 KFPKPTVK
+714 RFPKPTVK
-722 ITKDYYCPTPRQ
+722 ITKDYNCPTPRQ
-734 RNDSSAVDSTGVI
+734 RNDTTRVDSTAI
-747 MSDSLN
+747 LQSDSLILEN
-753 IIEAEQ
+753 EL

>member
-1 MDKRWVKILYQ
+1 MDKRWVKIVYQ
-12 TVRVI
+12 SIRVI

-32 GYSPTINELRNPPY
+32 GYSPTINELKNPPY
-46 SIASEVYSSDSVLIG
+46 AIASEVYSSDSVLIG

-144 PVVKTIVY
+144 PGVKTIVY

-166 YNKKDILEMYL
+166 YDKKDILEMYL

-201 IELNTE
+201 IDLNTE

-222 NPITKPEKA
+222 NPITKQAKA
-231 LERRNVVLAQM
+231 LERRNTVLAQM
-242 AKDGVISEGKYKQ
+242 AKDGVISERKFNQ
-255 IVLKPIKLSLSEDDE
+255 IVKHPIKLSLSEDDE

-285 YLEKWCDDNGFD
+285 YLEKWCDENGFD

-312 MQKHAEDAMQDW
+312 MQKHGEEAMQDW

-358 QRLPLYNALQDKY
+358 KRLPLYNTLQDKY
-371 GEQIDSIEA
+371 GEQTDSIEA
-380 KLNEKKRMKIFTWK
+380 KLNAKKRMKIFTWK

-410 ASMLQS
+410 ASILQS

-424 NGHIKTWVG
+424 TGHIKTWVG

-477 KPITINYTED
+477 KAITINYKED
-487 GEQKSWSPK
+487 GEEKSWSPK
-496 NSDWKFSGKEMSL
+496 NSDWSFSGKEMSL

-516 CNSVTAQLTQ
+516 CNSVTAQLTE
-526 AIGWDKVVEY
+526 AIGWDKVVKY

-548 VPSVGLGSND
+548 VPSIGLGSND
-558 VTLYEMVRAYGVFL
+558 VTLYEMIRAYGVFL
-572 NTGVKS
+572 NIGVKT
-578 EPILVTKINDQD
+578 EPVLVTKINDQD
-590 GKVLAEF
+590 GKLLAEF
-597 KSKQERVISEETA
+597 KPKQERVISEETA

-699 MEKLYH
+699 MERLYH
-705 DPLSGITYG
+705 DPKLGITYG
-714 KFPKPTVK
+714 RFPKPTVK
-722 ITKDYYCPTPRQ
+722 ITKDYNCPTPRQ
-734 RNDSSAVDSTGVI
+734 RNDTSRVDSTS
-747 MSDSLN
+747 MMPSDSL
-753 IIEAEQ
+753 ILESEL

>member
-1 MDKRWVKILYQ
+1 MDKRWVKIVYQ
-12 TVRVI
+12 SIRVM

-32 GYSPTINELRNPPY
+32 GYSPTINELKNPPY
-46 SIASEVYSSDSVLIG
+46 AIASEVYSSDSVLIG

-144 PVVKTIVY
+144 PGVKTIVY

-166 YNKKDILEMYL
+166 YDKKDILEMYL

-201 IELNTE
+201 LDLNTE

-222 NPITKPEKA
+222 NPITKQAKA
-231 LERRNVVLAQM
+231 LERRNIVLAQM
-242 AKDGVISEGKYKQ
+242 AKDGVISERKFNQ
-255 IVLKPIKLSLSEDDE
+255 IVKHPIKLSLSEDDE

-312 MQKHAEDAMQDW
+312 MQKHGEEAMQDW

-358 QRLPLYNALQDKY
+358 KRLPLYNTLQDKY
-371 GEQIDSIEA
+371 GEQTDSIEA
-380 KLNEKKRMKIFTWK
+380 KFNEKKRMKIFTWK

-410 ASMLQS
+410 ASILQS

-424 NGHIKTWVG
+424 TGHIKTWVG

-477 KPITINYTED
+477 KAITINYKED
-487 GEQKSWSPK
+487 GEEKSWSPK
-496 NSDWKFSGKEMSL
+496 NSDWNFSGKEMSL

-526 AIGWDKVVEY
+526 AIGWDKVVAY

-558 VTLYEMVRAYGVFL
+558 VTLYEMIRAYGVFL
-572 NTGVKS
+572 NTGIKT
-578 EPILVTKINDQD
+578 EPILVTKVNDQD
-590 GKVLAEF
+590 GKLLAEF
-597 KSKQERVISEETA
+597 KPKQERVISEETA

-699 MEKLYH
+699 MERLYH
-705 DPLSGITYG
+705 DPKSGITYG
-714 KFPKPTVK
+714 RFPKPTVK
-722 ITKDYYCPTPRQ
+722 ITKDYNCPTPRQ
-734 RNDSSAVDSTGVI
+734 RNDTSRVDSTAI
-747 MSDSLN
+747 LQSDSLILEN
-753 IIEAEQ
+753 EL

>member
-1 MDKRWVKILYQ
+1 MDKRWVKIVYQ
-12 TVRVI
+12 SIRVI

-32 GYSPTINELRNPPY
+32 GYSPTINELKNPPY
-46 SIASEVYSSDSVLIG
+46 AIASEVYSSDSVLIG

-144 PVVKTIVY
+144 PGIKTIVY

-166 YNKKDILEMYL
+166 YDKKDILEMYL

-201 IELNTE
+201 LDLNTE

-222 NPITKPEKA
+222 NPITKQEKA
-231 LERRNVVLAQM
+231 LERRNIVLAQM
-242 AKDGVISEGKYKQ
+242 AKDGVISERKYNQ
-255 IVLKPIKLSLSEDDE
+255 IVKHPIKLSLSEDDE

-312 MQKHAEDAMQDW
+312 MQKHGEEAMQDW

-358 QRLPLYNALQDKY
+358 KRLPLYNTLQDKY
-371 GEQIDSIEA
+371 GEQTDSIEA
-380 KLNEKKRMKIFTWK
+380 KLNEKKRMKVFTWK

-410 ASMLQS
+410 ASILQS

-477 KPITINYTED
+477 KAITINYKED
-487 GEQKSWSPK
+487 GEEKSWSPK
-496 NSDWKFSGKEMSL
+496 NSDWNFSGKEMSL

-526 AIGWDKVVEY
+526 AIGWDKVVAY

-558 VTLYEMVRAYGVFL
+558 VTLYEMIRAYGVFL
-572 NTGVKS
+572 NTGLKT

-590 GKVLAEF
+590 GKLLAEF
-597 KSKQERVISEETA
+597 KAKQERVISEETA

-656 WYIGITKDLVTGVW
+656 WYIGISKDLVTGVW

-699 MEKLYH
+699 MERLYH
-705 DPLSGITYG
+705 DPKSGITYG
-714 KFPKPTVK
+714 RFPKPTVK
-722 ITKDYYCPTPRQ
+722 ITKDYNCPTPRQ
-734 RNDSSAVDSTGVI
+734 RNDTSRVDSTAI
-747 MSDSLN
+747 LPSDSL
-753 IIEAEQ
+753 ILESEQ

>member
-1 MDKRWVKILYQ
+1 MDKRWVKIVYQ
-12 TVRVI
+12 SIRVM

-32 GYSPTINELRNPPY
+32 GYSPTINELKNPPY
-46 SIASEVYSSDSVLIG
+46 AIASEVYSSDSVLIG

-144 PVVKTIVY
+144 PGVKTIVY

-166 YNKKDILEMYL
+166 YDKKDILEMYL

-201 IELNTE
+201 LDLNTE

-222 NPITKPEKA
+222 NPITKQAKA
-231 LERRNVVLAQM
+231 LERRNIVLAQM
-242 AKDGVISEGKYKQ
+242 AKDGVISERKFKQ
-255 IVLKPIKLSLSEDDE
+255 IVKHPIKLSLSEDDE

-312 MQKHAEDAMQDW
+312 MQKHGEEAMQDW

-358 QRLPLYNALQDKY
+358 KRLPLYNTLQDKY
-371 GEQIDSIEA
+371 GEQTDSIEA
-380 KLNEKKRMKIFTWK
+380 KFNEKKRMKIFTWK

-410 ASMLQS
+410 ASILQS

-424 NGHIKTWVG
+424 TGHIKTWVG

-477 KPITINYTED
+477 KAITINYKED
-487 GEQKSWSPK
+487 GEEKSWSPK
-496 NSDWKFSGKEMSL
+496 NSDWNFSGKEMSL

-526 AIGWDKVVEY
+526 AIGWDKVVAY

-558 VTLYEMVRAYGVFL
+558 VTLYEMIRAYGVFL
-572 NTGVKS
+572 NTGIKT
-578 EPILVTKINDQD
+578 EPILVTKVNDQD
-590 GKVLAEF
+590 GKLLAEF
-597 KSKQERVISEETA
+597 KPKQERVISEETA

-699 MEKLYH
+699 MERLYH
-705 DPLSGITYG
+705 DPKSGITYG
-714 KFPKPTVK
+714 RFPKPTVK
-722 ITKDYYCPTPRQ
+722 ITKDYNCPTPRQ
-734 RNDSSAVDSTGVI
+734 RNDTTRVDSTAI
-747 MSDSLN
+747 LQSDSLILEN
-753 IIEAEQ
+753 EL

>member
-1 MDKRWVKILYQ
+1 MDKRWVKIVYQ
-12 TVRVI
+12 SIRVI

-32 GYSPTINELRNPPY
+32 GYSPTINELKNPPY
-46 SIASEVYSSDSVLIG
+46 AIASEVYSSDSVLIG

-144 PVVKTIVY
+144 PGVKTIVY

-166 YNKKDILEMYL
+166 YDKKDILEMYL

-201 IELNTE
+201 LDLNTE

-222 NPITKPEKA
+222 NPITKQAKA
-231 LERRNVVLAQM
+231 LERRNIVLAQM
-242 AKDGVISEGKYKQ
+242 AKDGVISERKFNQ
-255 IVLKPIKLSLSEDDE
+255 IVKHPIKLSLSEDDE

-312 MQKHAEDAMQDW
+312 MQKHGEEAMQDW

-358 QRLPLYNALQDKY
+358 KRLPLYNTLQDRY
-371 GEQIDSIEA
+371 GEQTDSIEA

-410 ASMLQS
+410 ASILQS

-424 NGHIKTWVG
+424 TGHIKTWVG

-477 KPITINYTED
+477 KAITINYKED
-487 GEQKSWSPK
+487 GEEKSWSPK
-496 NSDWKFSGKEMSL
+496 NSDWNFSGKEMSL

-558 VTLYEMVRAYGVFL
+558 VTLYEMIRAYGVFL
-572 NTGVKS
+572 NTGIKT

-590 GKVLAEF
+590 GKLLAEF
-597 KSKQERVISEETA
+597 KAKQERVISEETA

-627 SQALWEYDIW
+627 SQALWEHDIW

-699 MEKLYH
+699 MERLYH
-705 DPLSGITYG
+705 DPKSGITYG
-714 KFPKPTVK
+714 RFPKPTVK
-722 ITKDYYCPTPRQ
+722 ITKDYNCPTPRQ
-734 RNDSSAVDSTGVI
+734 RNDTTRVDSTAIVQ
-747 MSDSLN
+747 SDSL
-753 IIEAEQ
+753 IIESEQ